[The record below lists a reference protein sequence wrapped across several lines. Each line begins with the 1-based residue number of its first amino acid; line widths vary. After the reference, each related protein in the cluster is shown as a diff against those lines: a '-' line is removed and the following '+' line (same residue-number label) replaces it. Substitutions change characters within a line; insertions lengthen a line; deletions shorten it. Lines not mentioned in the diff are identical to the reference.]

1 MEAKFSQRVKDVL
14 SFSREEAIRLG
25 NEYIGVEHLL
35 LGMIREGEGMA
46 IRILSYLNVDMA
58 ELRRNIESAIVNPAN
73 HNKVNDNLPLVKQAE
88 RALKLTY
95 LEAKLFNSE
104 LIGTEHLMLAILKDE
119 DNLVTRSV
127 KKYNVDYDL
136 FKEEVKSYLITGD
149 DASLQAD
156 KEKLFGETDS
166 DPKDELS
173 GGSQDDDPDEGGGI
187 ENLRKAADSKSKTP
201 VLDNFGRDLTKAA
214 EENRLDPIVG
224 REKELERISQILSR
238 RKKNNPILIGEP
250 GVGKSAI
257 AEGLALRIVQ
267 RKVSRALFN
276 KKVYTLDLASLVA
289 GTKYRGQFEER
300 MKAVLNELEK
310 NRDII
315 LFIDEIHT
323 IVGAGNASGSL
334 DASNMFKPALARG
347 EIQCIGATTL
357 DEYRQYIEKDGALER
372 RFQKIIVDPTSPS
385 ETVTILNQIKE
396 KYEDHHLVKYTP
408 EAIDACV
415 SLTNRYLTDR
425 CLPDKAIDAL
435 DESGARVHISN
446 MHVPVEIVTTESLIE
461 DIRQKKMKAIKG
473 QKYEEAARYR
483 DDERKAQAQLEALK
497 TKWEEDSKVNRQM
510 VTEENVA
517 EVVAMM
523 TGVPVQRIAENEGSR
538 LMNMEQELGGSVI
551 GQENAIKKVVKAI
564 RRNRAGLK
572 DPNKPIGTFI
582 FLGPT
587 GVGKTHL
594 AKILSRYLFDTE
606 DALIRIDMSEYMEK
620 FAVSRLVGAPP
631 GYVGYEEG
639 GQLTEKVRRRPYSIV
654 LLDEIEKAH
663 PDIFHILLQVL
674 DDGQLTDS
682 LGRRV
687 DFKNTIVIMTSNIGS
702 RQLKDFGSGVGFSTS
717 ARQSQSSSIAQSV
730 IENALKK
737 SFAPEFLNRIDDV
750 IIFDSLEREDIHKI
764 IDIELAHLFTR
775 IKAMGYEPRITE
787 RAKDYI
793 LEKGWDEQFGA
804 RPLKR
809 AIQKYVEDILAEEI
823 ILTKLVQGDIIN
835 IDFDPEIKD
844 MKIIIEKPQLK
855 EHPVST
861 LEPPILPQIEE

>member
-58 ELRRNIESAIVNPAN
+58 ELRRTIESAIVNPAN

-173 GGSQDDDPDEGGGI
+173 GGSQDDDPDEGGNI
-187 ENLRKAADSKSKTP
+187 ENLRKASDSKSKTP

-372 RFQKIIVDPTSPS
+372 RFQKIIVDPTSPD

-483 DDERKAQAQLEALK
+483 DDERKAQAQLESLK
-497 TKWEEDSKVNRQM
+497 AKWEEDSKVNRQM

-538 LMNMEQELGGSVI
+538 LMNMEVELGGSVI

-823 ILTKLVQGDIIN
+823 ILTKLAQGDIIN

-844 MKIIIEKPQLK
+844 MKIIIEKPALK
-855 EHPVST
+855 ELPVST
-861 LEPPILPQIEE
+861 LEPPIVPQIEE